1 MSWSEKNQ
9 SDWLAVFMVQW
20 AKHHF
25 RVISFHTHKIWTPCV
40 LKAQSSLLLFNVNC
54 SYICP
59 KKWALRKHFDRWSN
73 ESIEWK
79 FDHSFVCVYV
89 CEFVSLCN
97 FCSVWNVE
105 FRFQYFLFLSLS
117 ISLAPFRC
125 VITSTRAPFLVY
137 FCFTYLIYCCR
148 FLSRRI
154 MIQRARVNFV
164 MFIQC
169 FEVIYCL
176 F

>member
-1 MSWSEKNQ
+1 MGKAPFSC
-9 SDWLAVFMVQW
+9 
-20 AKHHF
+20 HF
-25 RVISFHTHKIWTPCV
+25 F
-40 LKAQSSLLLFNVNC
+40 SLTQNMNTVCSQGSIKSTIIQCQLFVHL
-54 SYICP
+54 P
-59 KKWALRKHFDRWSN
+59 KKMSIAKTFRQM
-73 ESIEWK
+73 IEWINWMK
-79 FDHSFVCVYV
+79 IRPFVCMCICVWI
-89 CEFVSLCN
+89 CVSVCN

-148 FLSRRI
+148 FLSRWI